1 MDFRTE
7 RLAAERLCLAHLG
20 DLTAYHLDPE
30 VTRYLG
36 GIRSPA
42 RTEEYLNDNL
52 AHWDEH
58 GFGLWVLR
66 TIDGAFAGRAGIRHI
81 EVEDTPEVEIAYA
94 LWRHLWRRGLASEIA
109 QALVAIW
116 RDRRLSPA
124 LIGIASLAN
133 GPSRRA
139 LAKVGLRYER
149 DVTYHSEAVALDRTT
164 L

>member
-1 MDFRTE
+1 MSFRTE
-7 RLAAERLCLAHLG
+7 RLAAERLSLAHLG
-20 DLTAYHLDPE
+20 ELTMFYLDPE

-42 RTEEYLNDNL
+42 KTEEYLNANL
-52 AHWDEH
+52 AHWDRY

-66 TIDGAFAGRAGIRHI
+66 TADGAFAGRAGIRHVD
-81 EVEDTPEVEIAYA
+81 VEGAPEVEIAYA
-94 LWRHLWRRGLASEIA
+94 LRRDLWRRGLASEIA

-116 RDRRLSPA
+116 RDRSLSPS

-133 GPSRRA
+133 EPSRRV
-139 LAKVGLRYER
+139 LAKVGLSYER
-149 DVTYHSEAVALDRTT
+149 DVTYHGEFVALYRTT